1 MSRPFRADGDPL
13 PANQPVF
20 PNKPPA
26 NRRRGASP
34 SRQTDWRN
42 WFNLDQFRGAAPQNR
57 AVSRGAAPLP
67 SALSPRWGG
76 VLKTERTPR
85 KHCAGLTMPRGVG
98 LLPTHMM
105 CVVFS
110 EKYTISSRRHVHI
123 TN

>member
-76 VLKTERTPR
+76 VLKAERTP
-85 KHCAGLTMPRGVG
+85 AQTL
-98 LLPTHMM
+98 
-105 CVVFS
+105 
-110 EKYTISSRRHVHI
+110 RRVDYAARRRASANAYDVRCI
-123 TN
+123 FGKVYNFQ